1 MSTSLKPSVADMRRD
16 YIKDGLSEEI
26 APSEPFALFAIWFD
40 EACQTEQLPIEPNA
54 MSLATVDEQ
63 GRPHCRTVLLK
74 GFDKEGFSFFGNYQ
88 SAKGQQLSAN
98 PVAALCLFWP
108 TLERQVRIEGRVE
121 RLTAEESD
129 AYFHSR
135 PLGSRIGAWASPQSQ
150 VIASREALQEQL
162 AIVQQCFAEDE
173 NPPRPPHWGGWCLRP
188 DVIEFWQGRASR
200 LHDRLCYRLQDGNWQ
215 RERLAP

>member
-1 MSTSLKPSVADMRRD
+1 MPQSLKPSLSDMRRD
-16 YIKDGLSEEI
+16 YIKDGLNEAD
-26 APSEPFALFAIWFD
+26 APEGPLALFQQWFD
-40 EACQTEQLPIEPNA
+40 EACKTEQLPIEPNA

-74 GFDKEGFSFFGNYQ
+74 GFDATGFSFFGNYQ

-108 TLERQVRIEGRVE
+108 TLERQVRIEGRIKQ
-121 RLTAEESD
+121 LTPEESN

-150 VIASREALQEQL
+150 VIASREVLQAQL
-162 AIVQQCFAEDE
+162 AEVQQRFSGDE
-173 NPPRPPHWGGWCLRP
+173 NPPRPPHWGGWRLLP
-188 DVIEFWQGRASR
+188 DCIEFWQGRASR
-200 LHDRLCYRLQDGNWQ
+200 LHDRLRYCLNGTKWQ